1 MKPIEGVHFIQ
12 GDFLHEVTRERIMD
26 ACQDTVPNILMSDM
40 APNLSGHHDM
50 DHIKSVG
57 LVREALNFA
66 KMILSPGKSTVF
78 LAKVFQGRL
87 LQGIVYGTAYIV
99 TMTLRSARGGEKVL
113 SNRNST
119 EA

>member
-12 GDFLHEVTRERIMD
+12 GDFLHETTRKRIMD
-26 ACQDTVPNILMSDM
+26 ACRGAAPDILMSDM

-50 DHIKSVG
+50 DHIKSVE
-57 LVREALNFA
+57 LVREALRLA
-66 KMILSPGKSTVF
+66 RAILAPGKSTVF

-87 LQGIVYGTAYIV
+87 LQGILYRRVCIV
-99 TMTLRSARGGEKVL
+99 TFVARSTRRGEKIIP
-113 SNRNST
+113 RRDPA